1 MRIDIIVT
9 LAVAVFGSTGF
20 WTWLANR
27 SKKKSAEARLIM
39 GLAYSEIIRRS
50 EDYISRGYVE
60 ATEFDEL
67 DRYLFQPYTEM
78 GGNGTAQKLMDEVR
92 KLPTRRDEN
101 G

>member
-1 MRIDIIVT
+1 MRIDIIIT
-9 LAVAVFGSTGF
+9 LAVTVFGSTGF
-20 WTWLANR
+20 WSWLANR

-92 KLPTRRDEN
+92 KLPTRREE
-101 G
+101 

>member
-20 WTWLANR
+20 WSWIASR
-27 SKKKSAEARLIM
+27 GKRKSAEARLIM

-92 KLPTRRDEN
+92 KLPTRREE
-101 G
+101 